1 MATQDTNKVF
11 RTIGGVRIGFDKHTG
26 GNSGVSSIAAFTE
39 IEDSLPRIA
48 SGLTGGTHGTA
59 QPYSDYSIGGGEI
72 VRKCGRGIDGQ
83 KPYLELVEYSLED
96 QQAR

>member
-11 RTIGGVRIGFDKHTG
+11 RTIGGVRIGFDKYTG
-26 GNSGVSSIAAFTE
+26 IASSASDVAAFTE
-39 IEDSLPRIA
+39 IEDLLPRIA
-48 SGLTGGTHGTA
+48 SGLTGGAHGAA
-59 QPYSDYSIGGGEI
+59 QPYSEHRINKSEI

-83 KPYLELVEYSLED
+83 KPYLELVECSLED